1 MKRLLLITGVLLIAY
16 VVMMSALSPS
26 ASSYEE
32 IPDET
37 AVTEA
42 DEDEGDVYIVLDEN
56 GRVAV
61 TLNGALYLR
70 TDTVVASLP
79 KADRTKLK
87 KGIVL
92 TDKAALKKLLEDY
105 CS

>member
-42 DEDEGDVYIVLDEN
+42 DEYIVLDEN

>member
-1 MKRLLLITGVLLIAY
+1 MKRLLLITGVLLITY

-26 ASSYEE
+26 ARSYEE
-32 IPDET
+32 IPASA
-37 AVTEA
+37 AVTQM
-42 DEDEGDVYIVLDEN
+42 DEGDVYTVLDEN

-61 TLNGALYLR
+61 LLNGIEYLR
-70 TDTVVASLP
+70 TDTVVSSLP
-79 KADRTKLK
+79 KADQTKLK
-87 KGIVL
+87 QGITV